1 MYERRSRGDGD
12 VEAGL
17 AAQAAWL
24 SYIGG
29 YTHEDIAA
37 RLHLSRIKVTRL
49 IAKAHQRGIVKV
61 FVEGTS
67 ADCAALEEGLIQ
79 RYGLDLAVVAP
90 ALDDGP
96 LPLAAL
102 GNAGA
107 RYLNGLLEG
116 GGHPIIG
123 VGHGRTLAAVVE
135 NLPRVRRDGT
145 RFVSLLGGLI
155 HNAQANPFDIIHRLC
170 ERTGSE
176 SYFMPAPFIADSGE
190 DRDVLT
196 AQRSLRPVFDLA
208 MRADPCL
215 VGIGEIGDNAFLR
228 LTGMIR
234 PEDFARLQE
243 AGAVGEVLGQFV
255 DEDGVPLPIDL
266 NRRSIGLKLDDLKGK
281 QVVAVCGG
289 ATKARAIDAVL
300 RTGAITGLVTDEA
313 TARALTAT
321 GAGG

>member
-1 MYERRSRGDGD
+1 M
-12 VEAGL
+12 
-17 AAQAAWL
+17 
-24 SYIGG
+24 
-29 YTHEDIAA
+29 
-37 RLHLSRIKVTRL
+37 TRL
-49 IAKAHQRGIVKV
+49 IAKAHQRGIVRV

-67 ADCAALEEGLIQ
+67 AACVALEERLAK

-107 RYLNGLLEG
+107 RYLNGLLESKAS
-116 GGHPIIG
+116 PVIG

-135 NLPRVRRDGT
+135 NLPRVQRDGT

-155 HNAQANPFDIIHRLC
+155 RNAQANPFDIIHRLC

-196 AQRSLRPVFDLA
+196 AQRSLRPVFELA
-208 MRADPCL
+208 ARADPCL
-215 VGIGEIGDNAFLR
+215 VGIGEMGDNAFLR

-234 PEDFARLQE
+234 PEDFARLRD

-255 DEDGVPLPIDL
+255 DKDGAPLAIDL

-281 QVVAVCGG
+281 QVVAISGG
-289 ATKARAIDAVL
+289 VNKVRAIDAVL
-300 RTGAITGLVTDEA
+300 RTGAVTGLVTDEA
-313 TARALTAT
+313 SAKALVAEDLT
-321 GAGG
+321 GDDAG